1 MSNKKSLKNDSHHH
15 THIKYNLHHY
25 TNLCKNTS
33 PICDQTT
40 IIKSNLGSINISV
53 LQCSLKIH
61 IFQMKFCMELLN
73 IVLKERTLP
82 PVVNSIMS
90 THHYLLARDLNQNA
104 PDNHRN
110 SSNGPNIICLMLIKR
125 LSSVMP

>member
-1 MSNKKSLKNDSHHH
+1 
-15 THIKYNLHHY
+15 
-25 TNLCKNTS
+25 
-33 PICDQTT
+33 
-40 IIKSNLGSINISV
+40 
-53 LQCSLKIH
+53 
-61 IFQMKFCMELLN
+61 MKFCMELLN

-90 THHYLLARDLNQNA
+90 THHSLLARDLNQNA

-125 LSSVMP
+125 LSSVMPWRSHILQSEMLLLLSLF